1 MTFGPH
7 TITVVQRGWD
17 GSTRDRHNNP
27 VISELGTFTLAG
39 CFVQQQG
46 ADEDTEARESDVSRW
61 VVFAPPPTAPD
72 KVGHIDHIRIEAEAI
87 SVDPDPDQVGEAE
100 PYATFSQ
107 VGEPDNLAHIDGTRH
122 HLELILERVQL

>member
-17 GSTRDRHNNP
+17 GTTRDRQNNP
-27 VISELGTFTLAG
+27 VISELGTFTIAG

-46 ADEDTEARESDVSRW
+46 ADEDTEGRETDVSRW
-61 VVFAPPPTAPD
+61 VVIGPPPSGGNR
-72 KVGHIDHIRIEAEAI
+72 VGHIDHVRIEAATI
-87 SVDPDPDQVGEAE
+87 AVDPDPDQAGEPS
-100 PYATFSQ
+100 PYATFRQ
-107 VGEPDNLAHIDGTRH
+107 VGEPDNLAHITGTQH